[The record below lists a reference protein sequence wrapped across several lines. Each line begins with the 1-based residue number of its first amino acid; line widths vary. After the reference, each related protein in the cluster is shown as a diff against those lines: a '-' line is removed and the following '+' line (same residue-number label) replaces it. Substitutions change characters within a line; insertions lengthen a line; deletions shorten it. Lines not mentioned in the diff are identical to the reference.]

1 MTQDSPRAES
11 LSYERVEPADLGF
24 ETRLAPARVT
34 ELNVRGSLIAL
45 EPPLVAIVGTRHPD
59 GEGLAMAR
67 SLAEACARRGV
78 TTLSGGALG
87 IDAAVHAAT
96 IEHRGR
102 TVVVLPSGLD
112 KPYPLRHRA
121 MYSRIVSFGGAL
133 VSMFRDD
140 TPPTKWTFPRR
151 NELLSSLCDVLV
163 LVQAPSSSGALLAA
177 GFAQKIGR
185 RVLVVPASP
194 GDRRGAGCLAML
206 RGGAAVC
213 SSAEDVFEA
222 LEARDGPLLA
232 RASGARSPARTRA
245 RASTRDASARE
256 PTVRDSTER
265 ASTIVIEDVPLDP
278 AQRRCVDAVA
288 DGPLHPDSIATRASL
303 DSATT
308 RGALVTLVL
317 LGVLVERSDGTFAR
331 SRA

>member
-24 ETRLAPARVT
+24 ETRLSPARVT
-34 ELNVRGSLIAL
+34 ELNVRGSLVAL

-96 IEHRGR
+96 LEHRGR

-177 GFAQKIGR
+177 AFAQKIGR

-232 RASGARSPARTRA
+232 RASVARSPARTRA
-245 RASTRDASARE
+245 RASTRAASAGQDE
-256 PTVRDSTER
+256 AATER
-265 ASTIVIEDVPLDP
+265 ASTIAIEDVPLDP